1 MSIDAKGERF
11 SRDQLISLAEDG
23 KLTVTFTAR
32 HGAKADYKHPQ
43 PALWTMGPMHAQRGK
58 QEFPVLAGE
67 SKTMTISGQHL
78 QKDANV
84 IINGRKADAT
94 ITLGNNDRV
103 EIALQSLP
111 TPGIHFLQVQNPD
124 GLFSNDFIFH
134 VAANEAAARKLR
146 SAGNPNRHRR
156 ALGEAIFRGD
166 VVEANRL
173 IRDGATLDGHH
184 PDSGSTPL
192 MDAAFHGEKE
202 ILTLLLESGARVSH
216 TSRDGNTPLHT
227 AAFLCRT
234 ESVRLLLERGASLEK
249 RNHRRE
255 TPIDVVSSD
264 WSEPLVRFYGVLDKA
279 GNLNLDMERIRK
291 TRPEIAKLLRNHAMK
306 SH

>member
-1 MSIDAKGERF
+1 
-11 SRDQLISLAEDG
+11 
-23 KLTVTFTAR
+23 
-32 HGAKADYKHPQ
+32 
-43 PALWTMGPMHAQRGK
+43 
-58 QEFPVLAGE
+58 
-67 SKTMTISGQHL
+67 MTISGQHL

-84 IINGRKADAT
+84 IVNGRKADAS

-111 TPGIHFLQVQNPD
+111 APGIHFSPSAKIRTD
-124 GLFSNDFIFH
+124 CSAMTLFSMSPPMKRKP
-134 VAANEAAARKLR
+134 RKLR

-156 ALGEAIFRGD
+156 ALGDAISRGD
-166 VVEANRL
+166 VIEVKRL

-192 MDAAFHGEKE
+192 IDAAFHGEQE
-202 ILTLLLESGARVSH
+202 ILTLLLDSGAGISH

-234 ESVRLLLERGASLEK
+234 EAVNLLLKRGASLEI

-264 WSEPLVRFYGVLDKA
+264 WSEPLARFYGVLDKA
-279 GNLNLDMERIRK
+279 GDLKLDFEKIRK
-291 TRPEIAKLLRNHAMK
+291 TRPEVVTLLQDHAVK
-306 SH
+306 PD